1 MLVSKGALV
10 KETVVWSGSPATWP
24 GWSSLE
30 LGNSWA
36 SYGEIYKRQLWVNV
50 LVNKRANA
58 VARLPLKVYERTDDG
73 REETRDHPYATLLRR
88 PNSRTSAK
96 FLWLWLVS
104 TYDVYG
110 EVFLGKLRDNG
121 GRPTA
126 LLPLHPT
133 AMHIE
138 DERDEL
144 FWTWRTSK
152 AEVKNIPASDLVH
165 IKTYNPDDAN
175 RGMSPLEPLRRTL
188 EFEDAAQRA
197 QSSFWRKGARPGVA
211 LSHPKNIS
219 DGAAKRLKFQW
230 DQIAGGAD
238 NTGSTVVL
246 EEGMKPEILT
256 IPADKAQYIDSRKL
270 NREEVCAEFDVPP
283 PVVHILDRATFS
295 NITEQMRSMY
305 RDTMAPVLTGL
316 EAELDFQ
323 LRGSVQRGRSEPD
336 FGEEVYAEF
345 LLDQVL
351 RGDFEQRAK
360 AYQQAIHSG
369 WLMPSEVREM
379 ENRPRVEGSDV
390 LLINSTLVPIDMTDE
405 ITAGA
410 ARVDDESPRR
420 LTTDQTRTVMG
431 RLSRPKS
438 LDEIDPDAL
447 VEGLNGER
455 AVVLRELEAARA
467 EGLDVAAFRDRL
479 RRQ

>member
-36 SYGEIYKRQLWVNV
+36 SYSEIYKRQLWVNV
-50 LVNKRANA
+50 LVKKRANA

-73 REETRDHPYATLLRR
+73 RQDARDHPYAVLLRR
-88 PNSRTSAK
+88 PNRRTSAK
-96 FLWLWLVS
+96 FLWLWIQS
-104 TYDVYG
+104 TFDVYG
-110 EVFLGKLRDNG
+110 EVFLAKHRDAG
-121 GRPTA
+121 GRPDA
-126 LLPLHPT
+126 LWPLHPT
-133 AMHIE
+133 AMHPE
-138 DERDEL
+138 DERDGEIL
-144 FWTWRTSK
+144 WTWRTSK
-152 AEVKNIPASDLVH
+152 AEVKGIRSSDLVH
-165 IKTYNPDDAN
+165 IRTYNPDNVA
-175 RGMSPLEPLRRTL
+175 RGLSPLEPLRRTL
-188 EFEDAAQRA
+188 EFEDAAQRS
-197 QSSFWRKGARPGVA
+197 QSSFWQKGARPGVA
-211 LSHPKNIS
+211 LTHPNNLSK
-219 DGAAKRLKFQW
+219 DAADRLKLQW
-230 DQIAGGAD
+230 DQIAAGAD

-246 EEGMKPEILT
+246 EEGMKPELLT
-256 IPADKAQYIDSRKL
+256 ISNEDAQYIESRKL
-270 NREEVCAEFDVPP
+270 NREEVCAEYDVPP

-305 RDTMAPVLTGL
+305 RDTMAPVLTGI
-316 EAELDFQ
+316 EAELEFQ
-323 LRGSVQRGRSEPD
+323 LRGSMQPGRSEPD
-336 FGEEVYAEF
+336 FGDAIYAEF

-379 ENRPRVEGSDV
+379 ENRPRIEGSDV
-390 LLINSTLVPIDMTDE
+390 LLINSTLVPIDLTDE
-405 ITAGA
+405 VTAGA
-410 ARVDDESPRR
+410 ASTERSPRR
-420 LTTDQTRTVMG
+420 LSTEQIRTVMG

-438 LDEIDPDAL
+438 VDEIDPDAL

-455 AVVLRELEAARA
+455 EVVLRELETARA
-467 EGLDVAAFRDRL
+467 EGLDVAAFRNRL